1 MSTSSSSNKII
12 DSSLNKKKLNKNL
25 LKSSSAS
32 IVKNLNYE
40 NYLEKISSLHHK
52 TRNKIKNSNINI
64 YSTET
69 EFKNTKFTTSFNNT
83 NNNNISVNK
92 NIANNISFRIINH
105 SSNIYNNNKFVKTLY
120 QRKKIGEIIKV
131 NKNPKSKKNNI
142 SSNEKIFNSQKLNKY
157 SKKNFNN
164 KVKEIGKTKLLKLKQ
179 IGMTVNSVRHSI
191 KLNKEKQ
198 KENLEFENELY
209 KNIKTENEINKKSF
223 RCLSSKVINKKENIY
238 LNHLNISSSN
248 SVNDINKEKKENN
261 DLSYNNNCITTVQN
275 ELLSERDLEGPEI
288 IHFSLVELI
297 QKGNK
302 KMNALANQFNN

>member
-12 DSSLNKKKLNKNL
+12 DSSILKKSNKNL

-32 IVKNLNYE
+32 IVKKSNYE
-40 NYLEKISSLHHK
+40 NYLEKISSFKHK
-52 TRNKIKNSNINI
+52 TRNKIKNQNINI
-64 YSTET
+64 CSTET

-131 NKNPKSKKNNI
+131 NKNSNSKKNNI

>member
-12 DSSLNKKKLNKNL
+12 DSSILKKSNKNL

-32 IVKNLNYE
+32 IVKKSNYE
-40 NYLEKISSLHHK
+40 NYLEKISSFKHK
-52 TRNKIKNSNINI
+52 TRNKIKNQNINI
-64 YSTET
+64 CSTET

-131 NKNPKSKKNNI
+131 NKNSNSKKNNI

-198 KENLEFENELY
+198 KENIEFENELY
-209 KNIKTENEINKKSF
+209 KNINTENEINKKSF
-223 RCLSSKVINKKENIY
+223 RCLSSKLINKKENIY

>member
-12 DSSLNKKKLNKNL
+12 DSSILKKSNKNL

-32 IVKNLNYE
+32 IVKKSNYE
-40 NYLEKISSLHHK
+40 NYLEKISSFKHK
-52 TRNKIKNSNINI
+52 TRNKIKNQNINI
-64 YSTET
+64 CSTET
-69 EFKNTKFTTSFNNT
+69 ELKNTKFTTSFNNT

-131 NKNPKSKKNNI
+131 NKNSNSKKNNI

>member
-12 DSSLNKKKLNKNL
+12 DSSILKKSNKNL

-32 IVKNLNYE
+32 IVKKSNYE
-40 NYLEKISSLHHK
+40 NYLEKISSFKHK
-52 TRNKIKNSNINI
+52 TRNKIKNQNINI
-64 YSTET
+64 CSTET

-131 NKNPKSKKNNI
+131 NKNSNSKKNNI

-198 KENLEFENELY
+198 KENIEFENELY
-209 KNIKTENEINKKSF
+209 KNINTENEINKKSF

>member
-12 DSSLNKKKLNKNL
+12 DSSILKKSNKNL

-32 IVKNLNYE
+32 IVKKSNYE
-40 NYLEKISSLHHK
+40 NYLEKISSFKHK
-52 TRNKIKNSNINI
+52 TRNKIKNQNINI
-64 YSTET
+64 CSTET

-131 NKNPKSKKNNI
+131 NKNSNSKKNNI
-142 SSNEKIFNSQKLNKY
+142 KIFNSQKLNKY

-209 KNIKTENEINKKSF
+209 KNIKTENEIEKKSF
-223 RCLSSKVINKKENIY
+223 RCLSSKLINKKENIY
-238 LNHLNISSSN
+238 LNNLNISSSN
-248 SVNDINKEKKENN
+248 SINDLNKEKKNNN
-261 DLSYNNNCITTVQN
+261 DNNNLSYNNNCINTVQN
-275 ELLSERDLEGPEI
+275 DILSERDLEGPEI

-302 KMNALANQFNN
+302 KMNALANKFNN

>member
-12 DSSLNKKKLNKNL
+12 DSSILKKSNKNL

-32 IVKNLNYE
+32 IVKKSNYE
-40 NYLEKISSLHHK
+40 NYLEKISSFKHK
-52 TRNKIKNSNINI
+52 TRNKIKNQNINI
-64 YSTET
+64 CSTET

-131 NKNPKSKKNNI
+131 NKNSNSKKNNI

-302 KMNALANQFNN
+302 KMNDLANQFEN

>member
-12 DSSLNKKKLNKNL
+12 DSSILKKSNKNL

-32 IVKNLNYE
+32 IVKKSNYE
-40 NYLEKISSLHHK
+40 NYLEKISSFKHK
-52 TRNKIKNSNINI
+52 TRNKIKNQNINI
-64 YSTET
+64 CSTET

-131 NKNPKSKKNNI
+131 NKNSNSKKNNI

-302 KMNALANQFNN
+302 KMNALANKFNN

>member
-12 DSSLNKKKLNKNL
+12 DSSILKKSNKNL

-32 IVKNLNYE
+32 IVKKSNYE
-40 NYLEKISSLHHK
+40 NYLEKISSFKHK
-52 TRNKIKNSNINI
+52 TRNKIKNQNINI
-64 YSTET
+64 CSTET

-131 NKNPKSKKNNI
+131 NKNSNSKKNNF

-209 KNIKTENEINKKSF
+209 KNIKTENEIEKKSF
-223 RCLSSKVINKKENIY
+223 RCLSTKLINKKENIY

>member
-1 MSTSSSSNKII
+1 MQII
-12 DSSLNKKKLNKNL
+12 
-25 LKSSSAS
+25 
-32 IVKNLNYE
+32 
-40 NYLEKISSLHHK
+40 
-52 TRNKIKNSNINI
+52 
-64 YSTET
+64 
-69 EFKNTKFTTSFNNT
+69 
-83 NNNNISVNK
+83 
-92 NIANNISFRIINH
+92 FRIINH

-131 NKNPKSKKNNI
+131 NKNSNSKKNNI

-198 KENLEFENELY
+198 KENIEFENELY
-209 KNIKTENEINKKSF
+209 KNINTENEINKKSF

>member
-12 DSSLNKKKLNKNL
+12 DSSILKKSNKNL

-32 IVKNLNYE
+32 IVKKSNYE
-40 NYLEKISSLHHK
+40 KKKKKISSFKHK
-52 TRNKIKNSNINI
+52 TRNKIKNQNINI
-64 YSTET
+64 CSTET

-131 NKNPKSKKNNI
+131 NKNSNSKKNNI